1 MKTNELEEK
10 FYLIRSYSG
19 GVWYGN
25 IKSLERDVCILKN
38 ARNIWNWTGAS
49 CLVQIAQEGIAS
61 GKVSAA
67 IDDPEGVYIT
77 QVCNILPM
85 TGLSVEKLNAIPAWK
100 I

>member
-1 MKTNELEEK
+1 MKTEEKK

-25 IKSLERDVCILKN
+25 IKTLNRDVCVLIN
-38 ARNIWNWTGAS
+38 ARNIWNWEGAS
-49 CLVQIAQEGIAS
+49 CLAQIAKEGIRS
-61 GKVSAA
+61 GKVSSL

-85 TGLSVEKLNAIPAWK
+85 TEKAVNNLNSIEEWCV
-100 I
+100 